1 MKKLALTLFLVFS
14 CLSVAQAGPNHN
26 NGLAAKS
33 KGQWKDA
40 EHYFKLGC
48 YKEKVDS
55 SCKELG
61 QLYEFGKGS
70 DVKKDSGLAK
80 QAYEK
85 CCEISFGKRSDCCN
99 KIKDKTAVSPEKG
112 CENGD
117 ASACIDYAYEKQDV
131 KYYQKAC
138 DLGSNLG
145 CLWTGYSYT
154 EGKNGAQ
161 HDPKK
166 GFEIFSKLCNDG
178 YDDGCKFVA
187 MGYIDGKGVEK
198 NIDKAIEILS
208 QICGGDRFDGCAKLG
223 EIYQDDK
230 YGKKDEIKAF
240 EYYLL
245 AFTKK
250 DHEASGKYVKDKDN
264 AAKACEAKIA
274 IGCEYA
280 GSAYYQE
287 KQFAKAV
294 EYFDKGCEHG
304 LVESCLFAGYTYQ
317 MPPAESG
324 VAKDLEKAKIYFKKG
339 CDIGSAQCC
348 SALES
353 IK

>member
-1 MKKLALTLFLVFS
+1 MKKLSLILFLVFS
-14 CLSVAQAGPNHN
+14 CLSVAQAGPNHH
-26 NGLAAKS
+26 NGLVAIS

-40 EHYFKLGC
+40 EHYLQLGC
-48 YKEKVDS
+48 YKEKNSS

-61 QLYEFGKGS
+61 QIYEFGRGS
-70 DVKKDSGLAK
+70 DIKKDLARSK

-85 CCEISFGKRSDCCN
+85 CCELAFGKRDDCCN

-117 ASACIDYAYEKQDV
+117 AAACIDYGYEKQDV

-166 GFEIFSKLCNDG
+166 GFEIFSKLCSGG
-178 YDDGCKFVA
+178 YDDGCKFLA
-187 MGYIDGKGVEK
+187 MGYRDGKGVDK

-208 QICGGDRFDGCAKLG
+208 QICGGERFDGCAKLG

-250 DHEASGKYVKDKDN
+250 DHEASGKYVKNKDN

-274 IGCEYA
+274 IGCQYA

-287 KQFAKAV
+287 KQFAKAM
-294 EYFDKGCEHG
+294 EYSDKGCEHG
-304 LVESCLFAGYTYQ
+304 LIDSCILAGFTYYL
-317 MPPAESG
+317 PPDESG
-324 VAKDLEKAKIYFKKG
+324 VTKDLDKAKIYFKK
-339 CDIGSAQCC
+339 CCELGSSRCC
-348 SALES
+348 SLLDN